1 MIAPHTIIGGRYRVV
16 KALGGGGMK
25 LVYLAED
32 LRLAARNC
40 ALAEMVDTFT
50 SIEAQKEAISAFQ
63 READMLAQLNNEHIP
78 RVFDRFSEGNHH
90 FLVME
95 YIDGTTLE
103 DRIKQQG
110 GKLPPQ
116 EVVDVAL
123 QVLDTLDY
131 LHHLQPPVIYRDL
144 KPSNI
149 MVTADSRAKLIDF
162 GIARHFQPL
171 SNATMIGTQGYAPP
185 EQYRGKVETRSD
197 IYALGA
203 TMHHAISG
211 RDPAAEPPFSFP
223 PLLKLCPD
231 LEPRLAA
238 AIDQALAYD
247 VVSRLPDAAEFKNRL
262 LDIKHNLASAGGNGQ
277 GLGNHTTRTQLK
289 LPLGE
294 LTTDPTTNQ
303 AAGNQAQVRLSP
315 HASASMPA
323 APTVLSA
330 TTEVSCPQCTRRI
343 PADSRFCS
351 YCASDLRLISPL
363 PRPAAATDETVL
375 LSGSHLPESLRN
387 TVLGS
392 NPSLNTS
399 PRTRRRNGLRRPFLV
414 LALIFA
420 AGFIAAELIKSISRT
435 DDPMPPGYSTG
446 STDGGEAM
454 PRAHAAIP
462 PGEYPGSSD
471 YGFAPGRSRLAA
483 LRARLDAQGYS
494 AVKFRLDG
502 DTLVL
507 YGSVPTDYDRL
518 MVQAICI
525 ATVGLTPFSDD
536 LTISGNDPEG

>member
-1 MIAPHTIIGGRYRVV
+1 MIAPHTIIGSRYRVV

-32 LRLAARNC
+32 LRLAARKC

-50 SIEAQKEAISAFQ
+50 SAEAQKQAISAFQ
-63 READMLAQLNNEHIP
+63 READMLAQLSNEHIP

-95 YIDGTTLE
+95 YIDGATLE
-103 DRIKQQG
+103 EQIKQHG
-110 GKLPPQ
+110 SKLLPQ
-116 EVVDVAL
+116 QVVEVAL
-123 QVLDTLDY
+123 QVLDTLEY

-149 MVTADSRAKLIDF
+149 MVTRDGQAKLIDF

-231 LEPRLAA
+231 VDARLASV
-238 AIDQALAYD
+238 IDQALAYD
-247 VVSRLPDAAEFKNRL
+247 VASRLPDAAEFKYRL
-262 LDIKHNLASAGGNGQ
+262 LQIKGDAAGGVEDHAQ
-277 GLGNHTTRTQLK
+277 SNHPARTQLK
-289 LPLGE
+289 LPLGDS
-294 LTTDPTTNQ
+294 TAHSATNPPPR
-303 AAGNQAQVRLSP
+303 NQPPGRPGAVGPGLGSGG
-315 HASASMPA
+315 
-323 APTVLSA
+323 PTVLSA
-330 TTEVSCPQCTRRI
+330 TTEFTCPHCMRRI

-351 YCASDLRLISPL
+351 YCASDLRLLSPL
-363 PRPAAATDETVL
+363 PRAAADNDETVL
-375 LSGSHLPESLRN
+375 LSGDHLPENLHSPNPETYPPL
-387 TVLGS
+387 
-392 NPSLNTS
+392 NPSMGV
-399 PRTRRRNGLRRPFLV
+399 RRRHRLRRPFLMI
-414 LALIFA
+414 ALIFA
-420 AGFIAAELIKSISRT
+420 AGFIAAQLIKSISRT
-435 DDPMPPGYSTG
+435 DSPMPPGYSTG
-446 STDGGEAM
+446 SDAM
-454 PRAHAAIP
+454 PPARAAIP
-462 PGEYPGSSD
+462 PSGYSD
-471 YGFAPGRSRLAA
+471 YDEYGSALERSRLAA

-502 DTLVL
+502 DTLIL
-507 YGSVPTDYDRL
+507 YGSVPSDFDR
-518 MVQAICI
+518 
-525 ATVGLTPFSDD
+525 ATVQLICFTTTGILSLSDNLTVTGP
-536 LTISGNDPEG
+536 

>member
-32 LRLAARNC
+32 LRLAARKC

-50 SIEAQKEAISAFQ
+50 SVEAQKQAVTAFQ
-63 READMLAQLNNEHIP
+63 READMLAQLSNEHIP

-95 YIDGTTLE
+95 YIDGATLDE
-103 DRIKQQG
+103 QIKQNG
-110 GKLPPQ
+110 GKLPSQ
-116 EVVDVAL
+116 QVVDVAL

-149 MVTADSRAKLIDF
+149 MVTRDGQAKLIDF

-185 EQYRGKVETRSD
+185 EQYRGKIETRSD

-211 RDPAAEPPFSFP
+211 RDPGAEAPFSFP
-223 PLLKLCPD
+223 PLSKICPD
-231 LEPRLAA
+231 IEARLAA

-247 VVSRLPDAAEFKNRL
+247 VASRLPDAAEFRQRL
-262 LDIKHNLASAGGNGQ
+262 LAIKNDAGRAAGEDAQ
-277 GLGNHTTRTQLK
+277 VSHTARAQLK
-289 LPLGE
+289 LPLGDVAAE
-294 LTTDPTTNQ
+294 PATNQ
-303 AAGNQAQVRLSP
+303 RIDNAQVRP
-315 HASASMPA
+315 GAITPGSAPGG
-323 APTVLSA
+323 PTVLSA
-330 TTEVSCPQCTRRI
+330 TAELTCPQCTRRI

-351 YCASDLRLISPL
+351 YCASDLRLLNPL
-363 PRPAAATDETVL
+363 PRAAAASDETVL
-375 LSGSHLPESLRN
+375 LSGSHLPENLRD
-387 TVLGS
+387 TVLGRYPPLNS
-392 NPSLNTS
+392 SLGTH
-399 PRTRRRNGLRRPFLV
+399 RRRNGLRRPFLV

-435 DDPMPPGYSTG
+435 DNPVPPGYSTG
-446 STDGGEAM
+446 SGEGPDSM
-454 PRAHAAIP
+454 PRAHAAVP
-462 PGEYPGSSD
+462 PDEYSESAD
-471 YGFAPGRSRLAA
+471 DDFAPERSRLAE
-483 LRARLDAQGYS
+483 LRARLDAKGYS
-494 AVKFRLDG
+494 AVKFRLDRG
-502 DTLVL
+502 TLVL

-518 MVQAICI
+518 TVQAICL

-536 LTISGNDPEG
+536 LTISGDDSED